1 MSGLASS
8 ALYDRS
14 RSRATSPSEA
24 SSSPYPRP
32 LSNARSLSLSL
43 SLSLPP
49 FPLRFLRLSSLP
61 SVENLRKLASLDL
74 LPFRTTVRSRGG
86 ETREASWSPEESRFA
101 APTLAELA
109 SAARRPRSSLSPRGA
124 ETAGFIGS
132 LISSGRC

>member
-43 SLSLPP
+43 PP
-49 FPLRFLRLSSLP
+49 LPLRFLRLSSLP

-74 LPFRTTVRSRGG
+74 LPFRTTVRFRGG

-132 LISSGRC
+132 LVSSGRC